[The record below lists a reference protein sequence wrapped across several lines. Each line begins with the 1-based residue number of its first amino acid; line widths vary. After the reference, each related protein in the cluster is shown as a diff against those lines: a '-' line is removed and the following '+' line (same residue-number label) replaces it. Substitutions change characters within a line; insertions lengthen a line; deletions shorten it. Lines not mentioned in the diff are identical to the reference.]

1 MKYLLNAYGIDIFS
15 IIHQWHFDRLLNSDE
30 KEALPLAPQAAGRE
44 ASGGSI
50 VTECPYS
57 NDF

>member
-30 KEALPLAPQAAGRE
+30 KEALPLAPQAAG
-44 ASGGSI
+44 AGGFWRFHCDGMS
-50 VTECPYS
+50 VQQ
-57 NDF
+57 